1 MKSGQAEIYMQ
12 ELDGSNDSL
21 RVVDLKRP
29 GLQGPPMLMRC
40 PSALPRRDNGV
51 V

>member
-1 MKSGQAEIYMQ
+1 LSDESGQAEIYMQ

-29 GLQGPPMLMRC
+29 GLQGP
-40 PSALPRRDNGV
+40 SHAHALPERAATSR
-51 V
+51 